1 MRVAGA
7 FGDRF
12 DHELAAVDALY
23 RFGAQR
29 PKARCVL
36 HGDRTAA
43 ILLGAGAHEIRVR
56 RDVEGPHCGLIPV
69 GGAVQRV
76 TTTGLTWNLSGQRLA
91 FGELVSS
98 SNLLQDDLV
107 SIETSDPVLWT
118 VEVCVRIT

>member
-29 PKARCVL
+29 PRARCVL
-36 HGDRTAA
+36 HGDRAA
-43 ILLGAGAHEIRVR
+43 AMLLGAGAHEIRVR

-69 GGAVQRV
+69 GGAVRRV

>member
-1 MRVAGA
+1 M
-7 FGDRF
+7 
-12 DHELAAVDALY
+12 
-23 RFGAQR
+23 
-29 PKARCVL
+29 
-36 HGDRTAA
+36 
-43 ILLGAGAHEIRVR
+43 R

-98 SNLLQDDLV
+98 SNLLQDDVV

-118 VEVCVRIT
+118 VEVELG